1 MKQAKKG
8 FNIISSLYTAA
19 EVRGQV
25 RRSRVIG
32 HPSLSKWSLTA
43 NHLQSFWGFL
53 SCWHTVHPLYTHCT
67 PTVHPL
73 YTHCTPPSLVW
84 SFSMFRCTG
93 TAEAP
98 LLHMYSMYV
107 CMCYCSVP
115 GPSSLPLPLSQ
126 FVHCF
131 NNLLDNSS
139 NQLVDLE
146 CIRLFLTMT
155 ASPIFS
161 VNELEWALDLFIKY
175 CQVLLQLHP
184 RALQVLG
191 LCNIEL
197 MATSHQ

>member
-53 SCWHTVHPLYTHCT
+53 SRWHTVHPLYTHCT

-84 SFSMFRCTG
+84 SFSMFCCTG
-93 TAEAP
+93 TAEAH

-107 CMCYCSVP
+107 CATARFLVP
-115 GPSSLPLPLSQ
+115 PPFPSPSHSLFTVSTIFWTTVQISWLTWNV
-126 FVHCF
+126 F
-131 NNLLDNSS
+131 DY
-139 NQLVDLE
+139 
-146 CIRLFLTMT
+146 FL
-155 ASPIFS
+155 
-161 VNELEWALDLFIKY
+161 
-175 CQVLLQLHP
+175 Q
-184 RALQVLG
+184 
-191 LCNIEL
+191 
-197 MATSHQ
+197 